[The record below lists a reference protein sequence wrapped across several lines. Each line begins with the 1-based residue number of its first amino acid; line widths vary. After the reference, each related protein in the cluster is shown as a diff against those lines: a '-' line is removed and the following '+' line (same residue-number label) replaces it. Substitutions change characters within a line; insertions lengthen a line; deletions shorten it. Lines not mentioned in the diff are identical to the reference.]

1 MALYENNS
9 CPVCGKQFQPGDDIV
24 TCPECGTPHHRAC
37 YRELGHC
44 AHQALHGDGY
54 TFTPADPPAEQN
66 QARLPTIP
74 TPLPRSKKKC
84 VACNAELD
92 GDAVFAPTAALDNR
106 VPAKSIARR
115 SCRIRHRIPV
125 NTRAPSRVKRPP
137 MWQRWYAPTPATSF
151 PGSDGIKG
159 RMELGGLS
167 LWPLL
172 PVLPQNV

>member
-54 TFTPADPPAEQN
+54 TFTPADPPAEQKSSAPADDTHTAAPE
-66 QARLPTIP
+66 Q
-74 TPLPRSKKKC
+74 KKKC

-92 GDAVFAPTAALDNR
+92 GDAVFCTHCG
-106 VPAKSIARR
+106 ARQ
-115 SCRIRHRIPV
+115 PG
-125 NTRAPSRVKRPP
+125 AGEKYRPP
-137 MWQRWYAPTPATSF
+137 ILQDTTPDPSQY
-151 PGSDGIKG
+151 PGTIEGEG
-159 RMELGGLS
+159 RRCGSGGTHQHR
-167 LWPLL
+167 LL
-172 PVLPQNV
+172 PFPVQTE

>member
-54 TFTPADPPAEQN
+54 AFTPRIRLRSKN

-74 TPLPRSKKKC
+74 TPLPRSKKR
-84 VACNAELD
+84 NA
-92 GDAVFAPTAALDNR
+92 
-106 VPAKSIARR
+106 
-115 SCRIRHRIPV
+115 
-125 NTRAPSRVKRPP
+125 
-137 MWQRWYAPTPATSF
+137 
-151 PGSDGIKG
+151 
-159 RMELGGLS
+159 
-167 LWPLL
+167 
-172 PVLPQNV
+172 